1 MLKIL
6 VAIDGSE
13 HSERIIARILKL
25 ISLYKDNVELHVLNV
40 QHPIPYGN
48 RISSVIGHDTIAQY
62 HHELGDQALKSALSV
77 LDTAKVKY
85 VKHIGVGD
93 AAEVILQFARE
104 KQCTQIILGT
114 HGMGSVSGI
123 LLGSVARKVVHLS
136 ALPVTLIRE

>member
-62 HHELGDQALKSALSV
+62 HHEQGDVALKSALSL
-77 LDTAKVKY
+77 LDKASIKY

-93 AAEVILQFARE
+93 AAEVISQFARE

-136 ALPVTLIRE
+136 TLPVTLIRE